1 MHVDM
6 VNKQWW
12 VGVRLDGGRDVF
24 ESMTAPTRDTHG
36 HIYKLCIG
44 PHSSE
49 EAAEYMAGPGYS
61 QPWCLTPND
70 AERLVTKLKKV

>member
-1 MHVDM
+1 MSIA
-6 VNKQWW
+6 KQWW
-12 VGVRLDGGRDVF
+12 VGVRIDGSGRDVF
-24 ESMTAPTRDTHG
+24 ESNATPTRDTHG

-44 PHSSE
+44 PHSSQ

-70 AERLVTKLKKV
+70 AERLVKKAHTK